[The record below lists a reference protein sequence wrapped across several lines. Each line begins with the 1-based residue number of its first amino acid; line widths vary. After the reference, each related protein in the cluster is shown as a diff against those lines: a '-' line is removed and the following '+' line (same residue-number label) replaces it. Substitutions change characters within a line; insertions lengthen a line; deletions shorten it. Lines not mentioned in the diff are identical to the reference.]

1 MKQHRFHYF
10 LAATLALALTGP
22 LLRGESSSG
31 SLRGEVTDPSG
42 ALVPGAK
49 ILVSSDHWSA
59 TISADETGQ
68 FAVSGL
74 APGTYEVTVSFDGF
88 APFDKS
94 GLVVSAG
101 DQTEVDASL
110 DLAILMQEITV
121 TDDPADAGK

>member
-1 MKQHRFHYF
+1 MKQQTLHYF

-22 LLRGESSSG
+22 LLKGESPTG

-49 ILVSSDHWSA
+49 ILVSGNSWSA
-59 TISADETGQ
+59 TVSADETGQ
-68 FAVSGL
+68 YVVSGL
-74 APGTYEVTVSFDGF
+74 APGTYEVAVSSDGF
-88 APFDKS
+88 APFDKT